1 MGICKT
7 NQDKPFYES
16 ESTVGFWL
24 PVLFIFFCF
33 FWAEYLTPMH
43 SDDFSYGQMGLDF
56 SKHLKH
62 YMSWSGR
69 LVADYSASS
78 ILLIKNHVAIS
89 VIIAGIVTA
98 MCFFISAIPNVA
110 LYGVTEKSSWKF
122 LCISVL
128 YWVSNPNLG
137 QTTFWVVG
145 SCNYLVTTFFIS
157 LFLYV
162 FALYIRDKT
171 INKFQAFSIF
181 VLSMIAGC
189 TNENMGITLVYM
201 VCISYIFLKR
211 SQKPINNSLFSFIL
225 VGLIVGSLILLLA
238 PGNYVRMSSGT
249 FDYWWDISIFRKIF
263 IHLIDRG
270 NLLVHYV
277 REALIFYFLILFLNC
292 YFFKEMNCKKRVLL
306 SIVCFSGFVFSF
318 LVMVVAPYLN
328 PRACNG
334 IFFFLLLAISFL
346 LHKSIFKEKMAKKI
360 FCILS
365 IILGGLFLKSFL
377 LVICSYKIGSIQAD
391 IRNSHI
397 DYEKLMRGN
406 EISVT
411 IPGYYL
417 KNFRKSRDMFDIFHS
432 GSQASYCGVQRID
445 MKDVNYD
452 YSIFKTGQKLQ
463 SINET
468 NISDVQMYIKP
479 SSLFYKNGTL
489 LLKCSKVPDKEVHVQ
504 YYDLK
509 ELKDVELKDCIELQG
524 KYYLGATVENL
535 KDIGCARLVYAKTN
549 K

>member
-1 MGICKT
+1 
-7 NQDKPFYES
+7 
-16 ESTVGFWL
+16 
-24 PVLFIFFCF
+24 
-33 FWAEYLTPMH
+33 
-43 SDDFSYGQMGLDF
+43 
-56 SKHLKH
+56 
-62 YMSWSGR
+62 
-69 LVADYSASS
+69 
-78 ILLIKNHVAIS
+78 
-89 VIIAGIVTA
+89 
-98 MCFFISAIPNVA
+98 
-110 LYGVTEKSSWKF
+110 
-122 LCISVL
+122 
-128 YWVSNPNLG
+128 
-137 QTTFWVVG
+137 
-145 SCNYLVTTFFIS
+145 
-157 LFLYV
+157 
-162 FALYIRDKT
+162 
-171 INKFQAFSIF
+171 
-181 VLSMIAGC
+181 
-189 TNENMGITLVYM
+189 VYM